1 MLALKKAVPLM
12 KQNVLVIGGT
22 RFFGKL
28 LVEGLL
34 DAGHAVTLATR
45 GQAPDTFGTRVRRLW
60 VDRRDAAAMGRAF
73 AAEPGFDLVYDQMCY
88 SPADAAISAEVFAS
102 KVGRYVMASTIEVY
116 SHLHGRV
123 DRPLREDD
131 VDLAHELVDMAYPW
145 HEPDVAEAAYGRG
158 KRQAEAFF
166 HQDGRLPVVSVRI
179 GHVLA
184 GPEDFTGRLQNYV
197 QRVRSRQ
204 PLWHAAAAARSSF
217 ISAPGIAAFLLW
229 VGQSNLLGPIN
240 AAAHGP
246 LSALDIHLRVA
257 QGLQLPAEARP
268 VRSAVLPS
276 ELSPYD
282 FPSRYEMD
290 TTRAESLG
298 HRFDHSTDWLHALVL
313 QHAQALAAAPAL
325 VA

>member
-1 MLALKKAVPLM
+1 M

-34 DAGHAVTLATR
+34 DAGHTVAVATR
-45 GQAPDTFGTRVRRLW
+45 GQAPDAFGTRVRRLR
-60 VDRRDAAAMGRAF
+60 VDRRDAAAMAHAF
-73 AAEPGFDLVYDQMCY
+73 AAEPGFDWVYDQMCY
-88 SPADAAISAEVFAS
+88 SPLDAAISADTFAG

-116 SHLHGRV
+116 SHLQGQV

-131 VDLAHELVDMAYPW
+131 VDLARERVDMAYPW
-145 HEPDVAEAAYGRG
+145 HAPNVAEAAYGRG

-184 GPEDFTGRLQNYV
+184 GPEDFTGRLANYV
-197 QRVRSRQ
+197 QRVLSRQ
-204 PLWHAAAAARSSF
+204 PLWHAAAPGRSSF
-217 ISAPGIAAFLLW
+217 ISAPGIADFLLW
-229 VGQSNLLGPIN
+229 VGQSSVLGPVN

-246 LSALDIHLRVA
+246 LSALDIHQRAAQVLR
-257 QGLQLPAEARP
+257 LPADARP
-268 VRSAVLPS
+268 VRSAVVPS

-290 TTRAESLG
+290 VSRAESLG
-298 HRFDHSTDWLHALVL
+298 HRFDQSADWLDGLIL
-313 QHAQALAAAPAL
+313 QHAKSLAAVPAL
-325 VA
+325 VG

>member
-1 MLALKKAVPLM
+1 M

-45 GQAPDTFGTRVRRLW
+45 GHAPDTFGNRVRRLR
-60 VDRRDAAAMGRAF
+60 VDRRDAAAMARAF
-73 AAEPGFDLVYDQMCY
+73 ANEPGFDLVYDQMCY
-88 SPADAAISAEVFAS
+88 SPLDAAISAETFAG

-116 SHLHGRV
+116 SHLQGQV

-131 VDLAHELVDMAYPW
+131 VDLAHEVVDMAYPW
-145 HEPDVAEAAYGRG
+145 HAPEVAEVAYGRG

-166 HQDGRLPVVSVRI
+166 HQDGRLPVVCVRI

-184 GPEDFTGRLQNYV
+184 GPEDFTGRLQSYV
-197 QRVRSRQ
+197 QRVLSRQ
-204 PLWHAAAAARSSF
+204 PLCHAAVPRRSAF

-229 VGQSNLLGPIN
+229 VGRSSVLGPIN

-246 LSALDIHLRVA
+246 LSALDIHQRVA
-257 QGLQLPAEARP
+257 HVLRSPAEARP

-290 TTRAESLG
+290 VSRAESLG
-298 HRFDHSTDWLHALVL
+298 HRFDHSGDWLDGLIL
-313 QHAQALAAAPAL
+313 QHAEALAAGPAM
-325 VA
+325 AG

>member
-1 MLALKKAVPLM
+1 M

-34 DAGHAVTLATR
+34 DAGHAVTIATR
-45 GQAPDTFGTRVRRLW
+45 GQAPDTFGTRVRRLR
-60 VDRRDAAAMGRAF
+60 VDRRDAAAMARTF
-73 AAEPGFDLVYDQMCY
+73 AAELGFDLVYDQMCY
-88 SPADAAISAEVFAS
+88 SPLDAAISAETFAG

-116 SHLHGRV
+116 NHLHGQV

-131 VDLAHELVDMAYPW
+131 VDLAREPVDMAYPW
-145 HEPDVAEAAYGRG
+145 HAPEVAEAAYGRG

-166 HQDGRLPVVSVRI
+166 QQDGRLPVVSVRI

-184 GPEDFTGRLQNYV
+184 GPEDFTGRLQGYV
-197 QRVRSRQ
+197 RRVLARQ
-204 PLWHAAAAARSSF
+204 PLWHAAAPGRSSF

-229 VGQSNLLGPIN
+229 AGQSSVLGPIN
-240 AAAHGP
+240 AAARGP

-290 TTRAESLG
+290 LSRAESLG
-298 HRFDHSTDWLHALVL
+298 HRFDHSTDWLDALIL
-313 QHAQALAAAPAL
+313 QHAEALAATPAM
-325 VA
+325 VG